1 MYTSRV
7 AGYRQPAQS
16 SQPED
21 RPSSALP
28 QPLLRL
34 TAMASI
40 GVGAGLFSASA
51 PTEVLILTFAPALIA
66 MVVIAVQ
73 SIFMAPEPS
82 PVAEEVS
89 GEVSHG

>member
-1 MYTSRV
+1 MYPARAT
-7 AGYRQPAQS
+7 AYRQPAARS
-16 SQPED
+16 RQPED
-21 RPSSALP
+21 PTRSALP
-28 QPLLRL
+28 QPLMRL

-73 SIFMAPEPS
+73 SIVEIPKTAQ
-82 PVAEEVS
+82 VDEVPA
-89 GEVSHG
+89 EVSHG